1 MSDINLWFDVDT
13 LLSVVTLTTLE
24 LILGVDNL
32 VFLSIIASR
41 LPKQQQKAARQ
52 IGLTLAW
59 MMRFFLLAFALLLTR
74 LVTPLFSV
82 FNVSFSGR
90 DLLFVFGGF
99 FLLTKATLEIH
110 TELEPDQTQVNQA
123 KPARFSWVIIQ
134 IALLD
139 VIFSLDSVLT
149 ALGLTQQFWL
159 MAFAITVA
167 VAAMM
172 FLSGPLSAFVQQHP
186 SLKILALSFL
196 ILIGTV
202 LVADG
207 LGFYI
212 PRGYIYAALAFSLFV
227 EFLNTLHRKRRKN

>member
-13 LLSVVTLTTLE
+13 LLSLLTLTTLE

-32 VFLSIIASR
+32 IFLSIIASR
-41 LPKQQQKAARQ
+41 LPKQQQKAARRV
-52 IGLTLAW
+52 GLTLAW

-82 FNVSFSGR
+82 LDVSFSGR
-90 DLLFVFGGF
+90 DLLFVLGGI

-110 TELEPDQTQVNQA
+110 AELEPDQTRVNRTRSV
-123 KPARFSWVIIQ
+123 RFSWVIIQ

-167 VAAMM
+167 IAAMM
-172 FLSGPLSAFVQQHP
+172 FVSEPLSGFVQQHP
-186 SLKILALSFL
+186 SLKVLALSFL

-227 EFLNTLHRKRRKN
+227 EFLNTLHRKRRKY